1 MSREDGP
8 SLARRTLLRA
18 ALWAAGGLSV
28 VPGALLGCKG
38 KRLPPTCYAPPPPGP
53 KDGTTA
59 DGELGAWRE
68 LGRLWRELG
77 VHMRG
82 RYEFTEGT
90 EKLKALEGEVQHAL
104 GALPASKELRTL
116 VEERVEHVRNS
127 QYREATCYVMVPWS
141 PMGPRSKVE
150 EQMEEVR
157 RLQAEGKLTKAAA
170 EKAAQAIAAEAEYF
184 VQLDGA
190 LPDTNATQTDY
201 EKVNRIWQRYQAHEL
216 PPTEASQSAGRDA
229 VEFEVDDPALLPE

>member
-8 SLARRTLLRA
+8 SLARRALLRA
-18 ALWAAGGLSV
+18 VLWAAGGL
-28 VPGALLGCKG
+28 PLIGGAGCPAMTCYKPAQP
-38 KRLPPTCYAPPPPGP
+38 LPPEGP
-53 KDGTTA
+53 STSA
-59 DGELGAWRE
+59 NLARWRR
-68 LGRLWRELG
+68 LGRLWRALGDHARGKYDPSEGEL
-77 VHMRG
+77 
-82 RYEFTEGT
+82 
-90 EKLKALEGEVQHAL
+90 KLKALEAELNNAL
-104 GALPASKELRTL
+104 AALLASRELRTL
-116 VEERVEHVRNS
+116 FEERVEHVRDS
-127 QYREATCYVMVPWS
+127 RYRLATCYKQASWS